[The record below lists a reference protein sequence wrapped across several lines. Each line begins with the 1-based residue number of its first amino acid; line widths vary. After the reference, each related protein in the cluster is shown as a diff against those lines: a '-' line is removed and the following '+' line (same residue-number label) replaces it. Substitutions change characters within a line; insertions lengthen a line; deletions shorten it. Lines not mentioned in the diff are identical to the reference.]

1 MDIVDIPS
9 FVLHPFYDVII
20 CQIVNLR
27 KTVLDFVF
35 KKDRPIW
42 CSKVYI
48 MHLDDPMFSLLAL
61 VRKITNRR
69 QRSSGNMPDYGV

>member
-27 KTVLDFVF
+27 TTLLDFIF

-48 MHLDDPMFSLLAL
+48 MHLDDPMFSLLAFVKL
-61 VRKITNRR
+61 QTGD
-69 QRSSGNMPDYGV
+69 SGLAVKCMTSYD